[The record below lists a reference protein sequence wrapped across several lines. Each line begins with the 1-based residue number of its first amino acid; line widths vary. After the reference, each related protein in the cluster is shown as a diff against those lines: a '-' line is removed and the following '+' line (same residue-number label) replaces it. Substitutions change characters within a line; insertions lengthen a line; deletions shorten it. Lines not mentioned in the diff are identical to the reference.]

1 MKYNQLNNI
10 LSIFGRGPHWAESIP
25 WGLFTTPGKFL
36 SHYQFRPFL
45 TSNTDD
51 PASELVHSEAVL
63 TELGSPESFSL
74 AHNWLAECLTSHHEC
89 PAHKPVDLPTRL
101 LHVSNLGEPDSARLC
116 STLGQTGNY
125 CTLSYCWG
133 GPQPFAT
140 TIDRYN
146 TYLED
151 LP

>member
-1 MKYNQLNNI
+1 VGTLYHSWQV
-10 LSIFGRGPHWAESIP
+10 
-25 WGLFTTPGKFL
+25 L

-51 PASELVHSEAVL
+51 QASELVRSEAVL
-63 TELGSPESFSL
+63 AELGSPESFSL

-89 PAHKPVDLPTRL
+89 LAHKPVDLPTRL
-101 LHVSNLGEPDSARLC
+101 LHVSNLGGPHSAHLC

-140 TIDRYN
+140 TIDRVQHILGGPAIRGPAKD
-146 TYLED
+146 YL
-151 LP
+151 